1 MITVT
6 SKIQKTVRWDMGR
19 FRHIVTYSADDT
31 NPKAVVIENL
41 EDKILELMSSDVV
54 KAPKGTLIYKDAQ
67 IIAEDI
73 SICPRFESLVEDLKS
88 IVIAIE
94 SGTDVKDKPFPAT
107 Q

>member
-54 KAPKGTLIYKDAQ
+54 KAPKGTLIYKKAQ

-73 SICPRFESLVEDLKS
+73 SICPSFESLVEDLKS
-88 IVIAIE
+88 IVTAIE

-107 Q
+107 

>member
-31 NPKAVVIENL
+31 NPKAVVIDSL

-54 KAPKGTLIYKDAQ
+54 KAPKERLFTKNCSNRCGGYFYLFPVLKHRR
-67 IIAEDI
+67 
-73 SICPRFESLVEDLKS
+73 RFKKVL
-88 IVIAIE
+88 
-94 SGTDVKDKPFPAT
+94 
-107 Q
+107 